1 MFTGLVEGTGTVV
14 SRIVGGVPGGGTR
27 LIVDARS
34 VAEGVAIGDS
44 ISNNGCCLT
53 VVEIS
58 GASGNLLSFDLLA
71 ETEAVTNLKAL
82 REGSTL
88 NLERSLRAD
97 ARLGGHFVT
106 GHVDVTGKVRSFARV
121 GQDDELRIE
130 VPSVGGSPGT
140 RYLVP
145 KGCIA
150 VDGISLTEA
159 EVGADYFT
167 VWIIPHTRAVTA
179 LRERETGDEVNL
191 EFDLIAKY
199 TEKILAAR
207 PSSG

>member
-27 LIVDARS
+27 LVVDAG
-34 VAEGVAIGDS
+34 VEIAKGVAIGDS

-53 VVEIS
+53 VVEIG
-58 GASGNLLSFDLLA
+58 GAAGTLLSFDLLA

-82 REGSTL
+82 REGSTI

-106 GHVDVTGKVRSFARV
+106 GHVDATGTVISFARV
-121 GQDDELRIE
+121 GQDDELRVA
-130 VPSVGGSPGT
+130 VPNVSGGGNGT

-150 VDGISLTEA
+150 VDG
-159 EVGADYFT
+159 
-167 VWIIPHTRAVTA
+167 
-179 LRERETGDEVNL
+179 
-191 EFDLIAKY
+191 
-199 TEKILAAR
+199 
-207 PSSG
+207 